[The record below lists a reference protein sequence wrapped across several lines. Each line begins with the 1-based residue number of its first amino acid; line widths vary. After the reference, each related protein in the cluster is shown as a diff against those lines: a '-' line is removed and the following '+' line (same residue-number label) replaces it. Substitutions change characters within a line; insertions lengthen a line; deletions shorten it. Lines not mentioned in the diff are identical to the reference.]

1 MNQSLVPT
9 LTEFLRP
16 CSCKSTPAKT
26 FVATRV
32 VLARLLLGLVGLL
45 SGGASAA
52 AQTVGCVPNTA
63 NYPCVYVSNLSE
75 GTVSAI
81 NAVTNNVI
89 ATIPVNTFP
98 EGLAVTPNNAFVYVA
113 NENNTTVSVIETA
126 TNTVVATVP
135 LQGFPQQIAITPNG
149 AFAYVTEIERD
160 FEPRGPTRASRLARR
175 SKAVPQTAPFVEV
188 IDTATNQVVSSIA
201 NLNSPSAIAISPNGA
216 SAYVADTCSSSNA
229 CVEVVSTSNN
239 QISATVQIPG
249 TVPLQDGSIAI
260 TPDGSVVCVSV
271 EITVNTV
278 NFLGVAFISTSNN
291 VLLGILNTFGGSF
304 TTVYGFAMTPAGL
317 LYAAGFDPDNVYLID
332 PASEVLVE
340 TIPFGAGPAGA
351 ALAPNGA
358 SVYITDA
365 GDDSNGDT
373 VSVINTK
380 TNAVTATITVGR
392 VPEGV
397 AGMQVFPI
405 PLINQ
410 PLVPD
415 TTPAAGSEFTLK
427 VNGTGFVRGSI
438 VNWNGT
444 ALATAFVNG
453 GQLTANVPA
462 ANIATTTTASVS
474 VTNPAPG
481 GGTSNKVFFPVTSP
495 TASIALGKTDYG
507 TGSFPIAVATGDFN
521 QDGKLDLAVANLNDN
536 TVSVLLGNGDG
547 TFQPQSVYATGS
559 GPTWIATGDFNGDG
573 KLDLAV
579 ANVSDSTVSVLLG
592 NGDGTFQPQSVYGA
606 GSGPHSIMTADLN
619 GDGKLDLVVANAN
632 DTTVSVLLGN
642 GDGTFQPQS
651 TLSTGRSPVSV
662 VAGDFNGDGILD
674 LAVTNLDGVLILLG
688 NGDGSFQGQSTFPA
702 GESPY
707 SLITADFNG
716 DGRLDLAV
724 TNALS
729 SGGTVSI
736 LLGNGDGTFQSPV
749 AYTAGADTLG
759 ISAGDFNGDG
769 RLDLAV
775 TNDSASTISVL
786 LGNGD
791 GSFQSQLVFSATSG
805 ADGIAT
811 GDFNGDGRLD
821 LAVTDSSST
830 KSHSVSVLLQSPTAA
845 LDPAAL
851 NFGNQAVLTTS
862 PSQQVTITNT
872 GSAPLAV
879 SAMTLGGADPGDFGQ
894 TNNCTTVPPTES
906 CTIQVDFTPTVIGT
920 RTATLSIADD
930 APGSPQTVSLSGA
943 GVNTLVV
950 TTTTLPGAT
959 VGSPYSK
966 TLQATGGTP
975 SYSWA
980 LATGSLPPGLGLSLS
995 GVISGTP
1002 TTAGTYTLTVKVS
1015 DSNGATAISGT
1026 LSIVAAPTVKI
1037 TTTTLPGATINVAY
1051 SQTLMATGGTAPLSW
1066 TISAGS
1072 LPPGV
1077 TLSTGGVISGTPT
1090 AGGTFTFTVKVT
1102 DANGSNAAQ
1111 PLSIVVAAV
1120 ITISTTSLPGGTVGA
1135 TYSQTLQASS
1145 GTLPYSWA
1153 IASGTLPPGLSLTA
1167 GGVISG
1173 TPTAAGAFGFT
1184 VRVTDANKS
1193 TTTQPL
1199 SIAILQITTTTLP
1212 NGTVGLAYSQSLQAT
1227 GGTPPYVW
1235 TVSSGS
1241 LPAGLSLSST
1251 GVISGTPTKA
1261 ATSSFAVAV
1270 TDANQNSTAGP
1281 LGITIVAAGATQ
1293 TPAITTQ
1300 PASQTINPL
1309 QTTTLTVV
1317 ATGTPSP
1324 TYQWYEGKTGN
1335 TSILIPGATNSSY
1348 TTPPLTTT
1356 TSYWVQVSNG
1366 SSSPVN
1372 SATATVSINLVCTLT
1387 VQGQGESGSSG
1398 PLSITATVLCTDLPG
1413 QSFTTSVAWGDGTA
1427 PATGTATGTGTLT
1440 APHTYAKIGTYVIA
1454 ATATATSGI
1463 ATTTSSPVILVQVP
1477 QVPPVFPGQ
1486 TSDLKLLLA
1495 TPTGAGNLD
1504 VVFECTTVTDS
1515 SGTVAQASDLG
1526 INCAS
1531 IPSPVLLTSTPQ
1543 QVTITIATT
1552 GPATGTIAS
1561 GVARGNWLPA
1571 VWLPLGALVLFGAG
1585 RRKPRLHRGN
1595 LAPCLAGGVL
1605 IMLLLLCA
1613 SCGGGFTAPVVTAM
1627 PTPSGQYQ
1635 LTVVSQPAP
1644 GQSTTGFVQ
1653 TSLIVPLSVS
1663 HTP

>member
-1 MNQSLVPT
+1 MNPLHVPT
-9 LTEFLRP
+9 LTEVLRP
-16 CSCKSTPAKT
+16 CSCKSAPTKA

-32 VLARLLLGLVGLL
+32 VLMRLLLGLVGLL

-63 NYPCVYVSNLSE
+63 NYPCVYVSNLSG

-81 NAVTNNVI
+81 NAVTNDVI
-89 ATIPVNTFP
+89 ATIPVNSFP
-98 EGLAVTPNNAFVYVA
+98 EGLAVTPNNAFVYAA
-113 NENNTTVSVIETA
+113 NDDSTNVSVIETA

-135 LQGFPQQIAITPNG
+135 LQGFPIQIAITPNS
-149 AFAYVTEIERD
+149 AFAYVTEFERD
-160 FEPRGPTRASRLARR
+160 FEHRASRHARASR
-175 SKAVPQTAPFVEV
+175 SARGSKEVAQAKPFVEV
-188 IDTATNQVVSSIA
+188 IDTAANQVVSSIA

-239 QISATVQIPG
+239 QISASVQIPG
-249 TVPLQDGSIAI
+249 TVPFEDGSIAI

-278 NFLGVAFISTSNN
+278 PFLGVAFISTSNN
-291 VLLGILNTFGGSF
+291 TLLGILNTFGGSF
-304 TTVYGFAMTPAGL
+304 TTAYGFAMTPGGL
-317 LYAAGFDPDNVYLID
+317 LYAAGFDPDNVYLIN

-340 TIPFGAGPAGA
+340 TIPSGAGPAGA

-358 SVYITDA
+358 SVYVTDA

-380 TNAVTATITVGR
+380 TNTVTATITVGR

-410 PLVPD
+410 PLLPD
-415 TTPAAGSEFTLK
+415 TTPATGSEFTLK
-427 VNGTGFVRGSI
+427 VNGTGFVPGSI

-453 GQLTANVPA
+453 GQLTASVPA

-495 TASIALGKTDYG
+495 TASIALSKTDYG
-507 TGSFPIAVATGDFN
+507 TGSLPIAVATGDFN
-521 QDGKLDLAVANLNDN
+521 QDGKLDLAVANLNDD
-536 TVSVLLGNGDG
+536 TVSVLLGRGDG
-547 TFQPQSVYATGS
+547 TFQSQSVYATGS

-579 ANVSDSTVSVLLG
+579 ANFSDSTVSILLG
-592 NGDGTFQPQSVYGA
+592 NGDGTFQPQSVYVA

-702 GESPY
+702 GASPY
-707 SLITADFNG
+707 SVITADFND
-716 DGRLDLAV
+716 DGKLDLAV
-724 TNALS
+724 TNAVS

-759 ISAGDFNGDG
+759 VSTGDFNGDG
-769 RLDLAV
+769 KLDLAV

-845 LDPAAL
+845 LNTAAL
-851 NFGNQAVLTTS
+851 NFDNQAVHTTS

-872 GSAPLAV
+872 GSAPLDV
-879 SAMTLGGADPGDFGQ
+879 SGITLGGADPGDFGQ

-906 CTIQVDFTPTVIGT
+906 CAIQVNFTPAVAGT
-920 RTATLSIADD
+920 RTATVSITDN

-950 TTTTLPGAT
+950 TTTTLP
-959 VGSPYSK
+959 
-966 TLQATGGTP
+966 
-975 SYSWA
+975 
-980 LATGSLPPGLGLSLS
+980 
-995 GVISGTP
+995 
-1002 TTAGTYTLTVKVS
+1002 
-1015 DSNGATAISGT
+1015 
-1026 LSIVAAPTVKI
+1026 
-1037 TTTTLPGATINVAY
+1037 
-1051 SQTLMATGGTAPLSW
+1051 
-1066 TISAGS
+1066 
-1072 LPPGV
+1072 
-1077 TLSTGGVISGTPT
+1077 
-1090 AGGTFTFTVKVT
+1090 
-1102 DANGSNAAQ
+1102 
-1111 PLSIVVAAV
+1111 
-1120 ITISTTSLPGGTVGA
+1120 
-1135 TYSQTLQASS
+1135 
-1145 GTLPYSWA
+1145 
-1153 IASGTLPPGLSLTA
+1153 
-1167 GGVISG
+1167 
-1173 TPTAAGAFGFT
+1173 
-1184 VRVTDANKS
+1184 
-1193 TTTQPL
+1193 
-1199 SIAILQITTTTLP
+1199 
-1212 NGTVGLAYSQSLQAT
+1212 NGTVGLAYSQPLQAT
-1227 GGTPPYVW
+1227 GGNPPYVW

-1261 ATSSFAVAV
+1261 AASSFTVTV
-1270 TDANQNSTAGP
+1270 TDAIRNSTAEP
-1281 LGITIVAAGATQ
+1281 LGITIVATQ
-1293 TPAITTQ
+1293 TPTITTQ

-1309 QTTTLTVV
+1309 QTATLTVV
-1317 ATGTPSP
+1317 ATGTPTP
-1324 TYQWYEGKTGN
+1324 TYQWYEGKTGD

-1413 QSFTTSVAWGDGTA
+1413 QSFTTSVAWGDGTP
-1427 PATGTATGTGTLT
+1427 PATGTATGTGTL
-1440 APHTYAKIGTYVIA
+1440 AASHTYAKIGTYVIA
-1454 ATATATSGI
+1454 ATATATSGT
-1463 ATTTSSPVILVQVP
+1463 ATTTSSPVILIQVP

-1495 TPTGAGNLD
+1495 TPAGAGNLD
-1504 VVFECTTVTDS
+1504 VLFECTTVTDS
-1515 SGTVAQASDLG
+1515 SGTVTQASDLG
-1526 INCAS
+1526 ISCAS

-1543 QVTITIATT
+1543 QVTITIATA
-1552 GPATGTIAS
+1552 GPATGSIAS
-1561 GVARGNWLPA
+1561 GLGRGNWLPA
-1571 VWLPLGALVLFGAG
+1571 VWLPLGALILFGAG

-1595 LAPCLAGGVL
+1595 VAPCLAGGVL
-1605 IMLLLLCA
+1605 VMLLLLLFTA
-1613 SCGGGFTAPVVTAM
+1613 CGGGFNAPVVTTK

>member
-1 MNQSLVPT
+1 MNPLHVPT
-9 LTEFLRP
+9 LTEVLRP
-16 CSCKSTPAKT
+16 GACKSAPAQA

-32 VLARLLLGLVGLL
+32 VLMRSLLGVVVLL
-45 SGGASAA
+45 SGGVSAA

-63 NYPCVYVSNLSE
+63 NYPCVYVSNLSD

-89 ATIPVNTFP
+89 ATIPVDTFP

-113 NENNTTVSVIETA
+113 NDDNTDVSVIETA
-126 TNTVVATVP
+126 TNTVIATVP
-135 LQGFPQQIAITPNG
+135 LQGFPQQISITPNG
-149 AFAYVTEIERD
+149 AFAYVTEFERD
-160 FEPRGPTRASRLARR
+160 FERRAFGRTRASRAARR
-175 SKAVPQTAPFVEV
+175 SKAVPQTGPFVEV

-249 TVPLQDGSIAI
+249 TVPFEDGSIAI

-278 NFLGVAFISTSNN
+278 TFLGVAFISTTDNT
-291 VLLGILNTFGGSF
+291 LLGILNTFGGSF
-304 TTVYGFAMTPAGL
+304 TTAYGFAMTPGGL
-317 LYAAGFDPDNVYLID
+317 LYAAGFDPDNVYLIN

-340 TIPFGAGPAGA
+340 TIPSGAGPAGA

-358 SVYITDA
+358 SVYVTDA

-397 AGMQVFPI
+397 AGMRVFPI

-410 PLVPD
+410 PLLPD
-415 TTPAAGSEFTLK
+415 TTPATGSEFTLK
-427 VNGTGFVRGSI
+427 VNGTGFVPGSI

-444 ALATAFVNG
+444 ALATAFVTG
-453 GQLTANVPA
+453 GQLTANAPG
-462 ANIATTTTASVS
+462 ANIATPTTASVS

-495 TASIALGKTDYG
+495 TVNIAFGKTDYG
-507 TGSFPIAVATGDFN
+507 TGSLPIAVATGDFN
-521 QDGKLDLAVANLNDN
+521 QDGKLDLAVANLNDD
-536 TVSVLLGNGDG
+536 TVSVLLGRGDG
-547 TFQPQSVYATGS
+547 SFQSQSVYATGS

-579 ANVSDSTVSVLLG
+579 ANGSDSTVSILLG
-592 NGDGTFQPQSVYGA
+592 NGDGTFQPQSVYVA

-632 DTTVSVLLGN
+632 DITVSVLLGN

-662 VAGDFNGDGILD
+662 VGGDFNGDGILD
-674 LAVTNLDGVLILLG
+674 LAVTNTDGVLILLG
-688 NGDGSFQGQSTFPA
+688 NGDGSFQGQRTFPA
-702 GESPY
+702 GASPY
-707 SLITADFNG
+707 SVITADFND
-716 DGRLDLAV
+716 DGKLDLAV
-724 TNALS
+724 TNAVA

-736 LLGNGDGTFQSPV
+736 LLGNGDGTFQSPI

-759 ISAGDFNGDG
+759 VSAGDFNGDG
-769 RLDLAV
+769 KLDLAV
-775 TNDSASTISVL
+775 ANDSASTISVL

-791 GSFQSQLVFSATSG
+791 GSFQSQLVFPATSG

-845 LDPAAL
+845 LNTAAL
-851 NFGNQAVLTTS
+851 SFDNQAVHTTS

-872 GSAPLAV
+872 GSAPLDV
-879 SAMTLGGADPGDFGQ
+879 SGITLGGADPGDFGR

-906 CTIQVDFTPTVIGT
+906 CSIEVDFTPTVAGT
-920 RTATLSIADD
+920 RTATVSIADN

-943 GVNTLVV
+943 GVNTL
-950 TTTTLPGAT
+950 
-959 VGSPYSK
+959 
-966 TLQATGGTP
+966 
-975 SYSWA
+975 
-980 LATGSLPPGLGLSLS
+980 
-995 GVISGTP
+995 
-1002 TTAGTYTLTVKVS
+1002 
-1015 DSNGATAISGT
+1015 
-1026 LSIVAAPTVKI
+1026 IV
-1037 TTTTLPGATINVAY
+1037 
-1051 SQTLMATGGTAPLSW
+1051 
-1066 TISAGS
+1066 
-1072 LPPGV
+1072 
-1077 TLSTGGVISGTPT
+1077 
-1090 AGGTFTFTVKVT
+1090 
-1102 DANGSNAAQ
+1102 
-1111 PLSIVVAAV
+1111 
-1120 ITISTTSLPGGTVGA
+1120 
-1135 TYSQTLQASS
+1135 
-1145 GTLPYSWA
+1145 
-1153 IASGTLPPGLSLTA
+1153 
-1167 GGVISG
+1167 
-1173 TPTAAGAFGFT
+1173 
-1184 VRVTDANKS
+1184 
-1193 TTTQPL
+1193 
-1199 SIAILQITTTTLP
+1199 TTTTLP
-1212 NGTVGLAYSQSLQAT
+1212 NGTVGLAYSQPLQAT

-1261 ATSSFAVAV
+1261 AASSFTVTV
-1270 TDANQNSTAGP
+1270 TDANRDSIAEP
-1281 LGITIVAAGATQ
+1281 LGITIVAVASQSPT
-1293 TPAITTQ
+1293 ITTQ

-1309 QTTTLTVV
+1309 QTATLTVV

-1324 TYQWYEGKTGN
+1324 IYQWYEGKTGD

-1398 PLSITATVLCTDLPG
+1398 PLSITATALCTDLPG
-1413 QSFTTSVAWGDGTA
+1413 QSFTTSVAWGDGRT
-1427 PATGTATGTGTLT
+1427 PATGTATGTGTLK
-1440 APHTYAKIGTYVIA
+1440 ASHTYAKIGAYVIA

-1463 ATTTSSPVILVQVP
+1463 ATTTSSPVILIQVP

-1486 TSDLKLLLA
+1486 TSDLQLLLA

-1504 VVFECTTVTDS
+1504 VLFECTTVTDS
-1515 SGTVAQASDLG
+1515 SGTVTQASDLG
-1526 INCAS
+1526 ISCAS

-1543 QVTITIATT
+1543 QVTITIATA
-1552 GPATGTIAS
+1552 GPATGSIAS
-1561 GVARGNWLPA
+1561 GLGRGNWLPA

-1585 RRKPRLHRGN
+1585 RRKPRLHRGSV
-1595 LAPCLAGGVL
+1595 APCLAGGVL
-1605 IMLLLLCA
+1605 VMLLLLFT
-1613 SCGGGFTAPVVTAM
+1613 SCGGGFSAPVVTTKS
-1627 PTPSGQYQ
+1627 TPSGQYQ

-1653 TSLIVPLSVS
+1653 TSLIAPLSVS

>member
-1 MNQSLVPT
+1 MNPLHVPT
-9 LTEFLRP
+9 LTDVLLP
-16 CSCKSTPAKT
+16 CSSKSAPAKA

-32 VLARLLLGLVGLL
+32 VLMRLLLGFVGLL
-45 SGGASAA
+45 SGGTSAA

-89 ATIPVNTFP
+89 ATISVNTFP
-98 EGLAVTPNNAFVYVA
+98 EGLAVTPNNDFVYVA
-113 NENNTTVSVIETA
+113 NDDNTNVSVIETA

-149 AFAYVTEIERD
+149 AFVYVTEFERD
-160 FEPRGPTRASRLARR
+160 FEPRGPARASRSARR

-201 NLNSPSAIAISPNGA
+201 NLNSPSAIAISPDGA

-239 QISATVQIPG
+239 QISSTVQIPG
-249 TVPLQDGSIAI
+249 TVPFEDGSIAI

-291 VLLGILNTFGGSF
+291 TLLGILNTFGGSF
-304 TTVYGFAMTPAGL
+304 TTAYGFAMTPRGM

-340 TIPFGAGPAGA
+340 TIPSGAGPAGA

-358 SVYITDA
+358 SVYVTDA
-365 GDDSNGDT
+365 GDDSNGNT

-397 AGMQVFPI
+397 AGMQIFPI

-410 PLVPD
+410 PLKPD
-415 TTPAAGSEFTLK
+415 TTPATGSEFTLK
-427 VNGTGFVRGSI
+427 VNGTGFVPGSI

-462 ANIATTTTASVS
+462 ANIATATTDSVS

-507 TGSFPIAVATGDFN
+507 TGSLPIAVATGDFN

-547 TFQPQSVYATGS
+547 TFQSQSVYATGS

-579 ANVSDSTVSVLLG
+579 ANVSDGTVSVLLG
-592 NGDGTFQPQSVYGA
+592 NGDGSFQPQSVYAA
-606 GSGPHSIMTADLN
+606 GSGPHSIMSADLN

-662 VAGDFNGDGILD
+662 VAGDFDGDGVLD
-674 LAVTNLDGVLILLG
+674 LAVTNIDGVLILLG
-688 NGDGSFQGQSTFPA
+688 NGDGSFRGQTTFPA
-702 GESPY
+702 GASPY
-707 SLITADFNG
+707 SVITADFND
-716 DGRLDLAV
+716 DGKLDLAV
-724 TNALS
+724 TNAVS
-729 SGGTVSI
+729 SGGSVSI
-736 LLGNGDGTFQSPV
+736 LLGIGDGTFKSPV

-759 ISAGDFNGDG
+759 VSTGDFNGDG
-769 RLDLAV
+769 NLDLAV

-830 KSHSVSVLLQSPTAA
+830 KSHSVSVFQQSPTAV
-845 LDPAAL
+845 LNTAAL
-851 NFGNQAVLTTS
+851 NFDNQAVHTTS
-862 PSQQVTITNT
+862 PQQQVTITNT
-872 GSAPLAV
+872 GSAPLDV
-879 SAMTLGGADPGDFGQ
+879 SGITLGGTDPGDFAQ
-894 TNNCTTVPPTES
+894 TNTCTTVPPTES
-906 CTIQVDFTPTVIGT
+906 CAIEVDFTPTVVGT
-920 RTATLSIADD
+920 RTATVSIADN

-950 TTTTLPGAT
+950 TTTTLP
-959 VGSPYSK
+959 
-966 TLQATGGTP
+966 
-975 SYSWA
+975 
-980 LATGSLPPGLGLSLS
+980 
-995 GVISGTP
+995 
-1002 TTAGTYTLTVKVS
+1002 
-1015 DSNGATAISGT
+1015 
-1026 LSIVAAPTVKI
+1026 
-1037 TTTTLPGATINVAY
+1037 
-1051 SQTLMATGGTAPLSW
+1051 
-1066 TISAGS
+1066 
-1072 LPPGV
+1072 
-1077 TLSTGGVISGTPT
+1077 
-1090 AGGTFTFTVKVT
+1090 
-1102 DANGSNAAQ
+1102 
-1111 PLSIVVAAV
+1111 
-1120 ITISTTSLPGGTVGA
+1120 
-1135 TYSQTLQASS
+1135 
-1145 GTLPYSWA
+1145 
-1153 IASGTLPPGLSLTA
+1153 
-1167 GGVISG
+1167 
-1173 TPTAAGAFGFT
+1173 
-1184 VRVTDANKS
+1184 
-1193 TTTQPL
+1193 
-1199 SIAILQITTTTLP
+1199 
-1212 NGTVGLAYSQSLQAT
+1212 NGTVGLAYSQPLQAT

-1261 ATSSFAVAV
+1261 AASSFTVTV
-1270 TDANQNSTAGP
+1270 TDANRNSIAEP
-1281 LGITIVAAGATQ
+1281 LGITIVATVGTQ
-1293 TPAITTQ
+1293 TPTITTQ

-1309 QTTTLTVV
+1309 QTATLTVV

-1324 TYQWYEGKTGN
+1324 TYQWYEGKTGD

-1356 TSYWVQVSNG
+1356 TSYWVQVSSG

-1372 SATATVSINLVCTLT
+1372 SATATVSINLV
-1387 VQGQGESGSSG
+1387 
-1398 PLSITATVLCTDLPG
+1398 
-1413 QSFTTSVAWGDGTA
+1413 
-1427 PATGTATGTGTLT
+1427 
-1440 APHTYAKIGTYVIA
+1440 
-1454 ATATATSGI
+1454 
-1463 ATTTSSPVILVQVP
+1463 VP
-1477 QVPPVFPGQ
+1477 
-1486 TSDLKLLLA
+1486 
-1495 TPTGAGNLD
+1495 
-1504 VVFECTTVTDS
+1504 
-1515 SGTVAQASDLG
+1515 
-1526 INCAS
+1526 
-1531 IPSPVLLTSTPQ
+1531 
-1543 QVTITIATT
+1543 
-1552 GPATGTIAS
+1552 
-1561 GVARGNWLPA
+1561 
-1571 VWLPLGALVLFGAG
+1571 
-1585 RRKPRLHRGN
+1585 
-1595 LAPCLAGGVL
+1595 
-1605 IMLLLLCA
+1605 
-1613 SCGGGFTAPVVTAM
+1613 
-1627 PTPSGQYQ
+1627 
-1635 LTVVSQPAP
+1635 
-1644 GQSTTGFVQ
+1644 
-1653 TSLIVPLSVS
+1653 
-1663 HTP
+1663 

>member
-1 MNQSLVPT
+1 
-9 LTEFLRP
+9 
-16 CSCKSTPAKT
+16 
-26 FVATRV
+26 VATRV
-32 VLARLLLGLVGLL
+32 VLMRLLLGLVGLL
-45 SGGASAA
+45 SAGASAA

-63 NYPCVYVSNLSE
+63 NYPCVYVSNLSD

-98 EGLAVTPNNAFVYVA
+98 EGLALTPNNSFVYVA
-113 NENNTTVSVIETA
+113 NDNSTDVSVIETA

-135 LQGFPQQIAITPNG
+135 LVGFGIQIAITPNG
-149 AFAYVTEIERD
+149 ASAYVTEFEQD
-160 FEPRGPTRASRLARR
+160 FEPRASGPARLSRPARR
-175 SKAVPQTAPFVEV
+175 SKAVPQTGPFIEE
-188 IDTATNQVVSSIA
+188 IDTATNQVVGSIA

-249 TVPLQDGSIAI
+249 TVPFQDGSIAI

-291 VLLGILNTFGGSF
+291 TLLGILNTFGDSF
-304 TTVYGFAMTPAGL
+304 TTAYGFAMTPGGL
-317 LYAAGFDPDNVYLID
+317 LYAAGFDPDNVYLVD
-332 PASEVLVE
+332 PASEVLVG
-340 TIPFGAGPAGA
+340 TIPSGAGPAGV

-358 SVYITDA
+358 SVYVTDA

-415 TTPAAGSEFTLK
+415 TIPAAGSEFTLK

-444 ALATAFVNG
+444 ALATTFVNG

-495 TASIALGKTDYG
+495 TASIALAKTDYG
-507 TGSFPIAVATGDFN
+507 TGSLPIAVATGDFN
-521 QDGKLDLAVANLNDN
+521 QDGKLDLAVANLNDS

-547 TFQPQSVYATGS
+547 TFQSQSVYATGS
-559 GPTWIATGDFNGDG
+559 GPTWIATGDFNQDG

-579 ANVSDSTVSVLLG
+579 ANLNDSTVSILLG
-592 NGDGTFQPQSVYGA
+592 NGDGTFQSQSVYA
-606 GSGPHSIMTADLN
+606 TGSGPDSIATADLN

-702 GESPY
+702 GESPH
-707 SLITADFNG
+707 SVITADFNG

-724 TNALS
+724 TNAVS
-729 SGGTVSI
+729 SAGTVSI

-759 ISAGDFNGDG
+759 VSAGDFNGDG
-769 RLDLAV
+769 KLDLAV

-845 LDPAAL
+845 LDTAAL

-862 PSQQVTITNT
+862 LSQQVTITNT
-872 GSAPLAV
+872 GSAPLDV
-879 SAMTLGGADPGDFGQ
+879 SGITLGGADPGDFGQ

-906 CTIQVDFTPTVIGT
+906 CTIQVDFTPTVVGA
-920 RTATLSIADD
+920 RTATLSIADN

-975 SYSWA
+975 SYSWT

-1002 TTAGTYTLTVKVS
+1002 TTAGTYTFTVKVT
-1015 DSNGATAISGT
+1015 DSNGATATSGT

-1037 TTTTLPGATINVAY
+1037 TTTTLPGATLDVAY
-1051 SQTLMATGGTAPLSW
+1051 SRTLTATGGTPPLTW

-1077 TLSTGGVISGTPT
+1077 ILSTGGVISGTPT
-1090 AGGTFTFTVKVT
+1090 AGGTFTFTVKAT

-1111 PLSIVVAAV
+1111 PLSIVVAAL
-1120 ITISTTSLPGGTVGA
+1120 ITIS
-1135 TYSQTLQASS
+1135 
-1145 GTLPYSWA
+1145 
-1153 IASGTLPPGLSLTA
+1153 
-1167 GGVISG
+1167 
-1173 TPTAAGAFGFT
+1173 
-1184 VRVTDANKS
+1184 
-1193 TTTQPL
+1193 
-1199 SIAILQITTTTLP
+1199 TTTLP
-1212 NGTVGLAYSQSLQAT
+1212 NGTVGLAYSQPLQAT

-1251 GVISGTPTKA
+1251 GVISGTPTNA
-1261 ATSSFAVAV
+1261 AASSFTVTV
-1270 TDANQNSTAGP
+1270 TDANQNSTAEP
-1281 LGITIVAAGATQ
+1281 LGITIVATQ
-1293 TPAITTQ
+1293 TPTITTQ
-1300 PASQTINPL
+1300 PASQTVNPL
-1309 QTTTLTVV
+1309 QTATLSVV
-1317 ATGTPSP
+1317 ATGAPSP
-1324 TYQWYEGKTGN
+1324 TYQWYEGQAGD
-1335 TSILIPGATNSSY
+1335 TSILIAGATNSSY
-1348 TTPPLTTT
+1348 TTPPLTTP

-1366 SSSPVN
+1366 SGSAAN

-1387 VQGQGESGSSG
+1387 VQGQGSSGSSG
-1398 PLSITATVLCTDLPG
+1398 PLSITATAVCTDLPG

-1427 PATGTATGTGTLT
+1427 PATGTATGSGTLT
-1440 APHTYAKIGTYVIA
+1440 ASHTYATLGTYVIA

-1463 ATTTSSPVILVQVP
+1463 ATTTSSPVILIQVP

-1486 TSDLKLLLA
+1486 TSDLQLLLA

-1526 INCAS
+1526 ISCAS

-1543 QVTITIATT
+1543 QVTITIATS
-1552 GPATGTIAS
+1552 GPAAGSIAS
-1561 GVARGNWLPA
+1561 ALGRGNWLPA
-1571 VWLPLGALVLFGAG
+1571 VWLPLGAVVLFGAG

-1595 LAPCLAGGVL
+1595 VAPCLAGGVL
-1605 IMLLLLCA
+1605 VMLLLLFT
-1613 SCGGGFTAPVVTAM
+1613 SCGGGFTAPAVTTK
-1627 PTPSGQYQ
+1627 PTPAGQYQ
-1635 LTVVSQPAP
+1635 LTVVSQPAT

-1663 HTP
+1663 PSP

>member
-1 MNQSLVPT
+1 
-9 LTEFLRP
+9 
-16 CSCKSTPAKT
+16 
-26 FVATRV
+26 VATRV
-32 VLARLLLGLVGLL
+32 VLMRLLLGFVGLL
-45 SGGASAA
+45 SGGVSAA

-63 NYPCVYVSNLSE
+63 NYPCVYVSNLSG

-113 NENNTTVSVIETA
+113 NDDNTNVSVIETA

-135 LQGFPQQIAITPNG
+135 LQGFPIQIAITPNS
-149 AFAYVTEIERD
+149 AFAYVTEFERD
-160 FEPRGPTRASRLARR
+160 FEQRASRHAHASRSARG
-175 SKAVPQTAPFVEV
+175 SKEIPQAEPFVEV

-249 TVPLQDGSIAI
+249 TVPFEDGSIAI

-278 NFLGVAFISTSNN
+278 TFLGVAFISTSNN
-291 VLLGILNTFGGSF
+291 TLLGILNTFGGSF
-304 TTVYGFAMTPAGL
+304 TTAYGFAMTPGGL

-332 PASEVLVE
+332 PASEALVE
-340 TIPFGAGPAGA
+340 TIPSGAGPAGA

-358 SVYITDA
+358 SVYVTDA

-410 PLVPD
+410 PLLPD
-415 TTPAAGSEFTLK
+415 TTPATGSEFTLK
-427 VNGTGFVRGSI
+427 VNGTGFVPGSI

-507 TGSFPIAVATGDFN
+507 TGSLPIAVATGDFN
-521 QDGKLDLAVANLNDN
+521 QDGKLDLAVANLNDD

-547 TFQPQSVYATGS
+547 TFQSQSVYATGS
-559 GPTWIATGDFNGDG
+559 GPAWIATGDFNGDG

-579 ANVSDSTVSVLLG
+579 ANVSDSTVSILLG
-592 NGDGTFQPQSVYGA
+592 NGDGTFQPQSVYVA
-606 GSGPHSIMTADLN
+606 GSGPHSIMAADLN

-674 LAVTNLDGVLILLG
+674 LAVTNIDGVLILVG

-702 GESPY
+702 GASPY
-707 SLITADFNG
+707 SVITADFNG
-716 DGRLDLAV
+716 DGKLDLAV
-724 TNALS
+724 TNAVP

-759 ISAGDFNGDG
+759 VSTGDFNGDG
-769 RLDLAV
+769 KLDLAV

-830 KSHSVSVLLQSPTAA
+830 KSQSVSVFLQSPTAV
-845 LDPAAL
+845 LNTAAL
-851 NFGNQAVLTTS
+851 IFDNQAVHTTS

-872 GSAPLAV
+872 GSAPLDV
-879 SAMTLGGADPGDFGQ
+879 SGITLGGADPGDFGQ

-906 CTIQVDFTPTVIGT
+906 CAIEVDFTPTVVGT
-920 RTATLSIADD
+920 RTATVSIADN

-950 TTTTLPGAT
+950 TTTTLP
-959 VGSPYSK
+959 
-966 TLQATGGTP
+966 
-975 SYSWA
+975 
-980 LATGSLPPGLGLSLS
+980 
-995 GVISGTP
+995 
-1002 TTAGTYTLTVKVS
+1002 
-1015 DSNGATAISGT
+1015 
-1026 LSIVAAPTVKI
+1026 
-1037 TTTTLPGATINVAY
+1037 
-1051 SQTLMATGGTAPLSW
+1051 
-1066 TISAGS
+1066 
-1072 LPPGV
+1072 
-1077 TLSTGGVISGTPT
+1077 
-1090 AGGTFTFTVKVT
+1090 
-1102 DANGSNAAQ
+1102 
-1111 PLSIVVAAV
+1111 
-1120 ITISTTSLPGGTVGA
+1120 
-1135 TYSQTLQASS
+1135 
-1145 GTLPYSWA
+1145 
-1153 IASGTLPPGLSLTA
+1153 
-1167 GGVISG
+1167 
-1173 TPTAAGAFGFT
+1173 
-1184 VRVTDANKS
+1184 
-1193 TTTQPL
+1193 
-1199 SIAILQITTTTLP
+1199 
-1212 NGTVGLAYSQSLQAT
+1212 NGTVGLAYSQPLQAT
-1227 GGTPPYVW
+1227 GGSPPYVW

-1261 ATSSFAVAV
+1261 AASSFTVTV
-1270 TDANQNSTAGP
+1270 TDTNRNSIAEP
-1281 LGITIVAAGATQ
+1281 LGITIVATVATQ
-1293 TPAITTQ
+1293 TPTITTQ

-1309 QTTTLTVV
+1309 QTATLTVV

-1324 TYQWYEGKTGN
+1324 TYQWYEGKTGD

-1440 APHTYAKIGTYVIA
+1440 ASHTYATIGTYVIA
-1454 ATATATSGI
+1454 ATATANSGI
-1463 ATTTSSPVILVQVP
+1463 ATTTSSPVILIQVP

-1515 SGTVAQASDLG
+1515 SGTVTKASDLG

-1543 QVTITIATT
+1543 QVTITIATA
-1552 GPATGTIAS
+1552 GPATGSIAS
-1561 GVARGNWLPA
+1561 GLGRGNWLPA

-1595 LAPCLAGGVL
+1595 VAPCLAGGVL
-1605 IMLLLLCA
+1605 VMLLLLFA
-1613 SCGGGFTAPVVTAM
+1613 SCGGGFTAPVVTTK